1 MHQVRNCE
9 GAHCHRA
16 YSASFSRTPVTREN
30 LRHLLG
36 RAASEVGLRFDFSLC
51 MRSKRWELREE
62 LQKTTS
68 PPQRMHLRWHWGV
81 SFMAFFLL
89 FSFFSYE
96 TYLLFVFQ
104 LFFVYSFKRK
114 LPRFCVF
121 AFAIPPSNFV
131 GALMWRM
138 SHIYMGLLSFECK
151 KAYTASPETRIAE
164 L

>member
-36 RAASEVGLRFDFSLC
+36 RAASEVGLRFDFSLFISLC
-51 MRSKRWELREE
+51 MRSKRCELRED

-81 SFMAFFLL
+81 SFMAFFLAMKL
-89 FSFFSYE
+89 IFYLFFSYFLYTVSRE
-96 TYLLFVFQ
+96 NCQDFVF
-104 LFFVYSFKRK
+104 
-114 LPRFCVF
+114 LPV
-121 AFAIPPSNFV
+121 PS
-131 GALMWRM
+131 RRQT
-138 SHIYMGLLSFECK
+138 LLGHLCGVCPT
-151 KAYTASPETRIAE
+151 YIWGC
-164 L
+164 

>member
-36 RAASEVGLRFDFSLC
+36 RAASEVGLRFDFSLFISLC

-81 SFMAFFLL
+81 SFMAFF
-89 FSFFSYE
+89 FSCE

-121 AFAIPPSNFV
+121 ACAIPPSNFV